1 MEPNDSHGLDLHC
14 QFILDE
20 YRDMQPVFATMKEVV
35 LAELHK
41 CLSRFNILVTAVE
54 ARIKSEESLIG
65 KLQLKGHKYTSLADL
80 TDIMGARIIT
90 FYSDEVD
97 KIAALMEDL
106 FEIDRENSV
115 DKRKMHELNSFGY
128 MSLHYICRIPEKLY
142 HDPAHPEINEYRF
155 ELQMRT
161 ALQHVWA
168 NINHDT
174 GYKSGVEVPVEHLRN
189 LTRLAGMLELADD
202 EFSRIRRQITD
213 YRRKV
218 QTLVSSGNFDEVG
231 LNGDTFRSYLAI
243 HPFERLT
250 NRIAAINQAEV
261 MQDLPLRYLDV
272 LQHMGFKT
280 LGDVEQMKHDYSEA
294 AYQLALHQLG
304 GTDLDIISSSLAL
317 QDLCI
322 AYLVQ
327 NGYGEKALNQFFEAI
342 NGPSPHNLT
351 RAKRILELVADLQWS
366 SNPTQQQENVQ

>member
-1 MEPNDSHGLDLHC
+1 MELSDSHGLDLHC
-14 QFILDE
+14 QLILEE
-20 YRDMQPVFATMKEVV
+20 YQEMQPVFAQMKEIV

-41 CLSRFNILVTAVE
+41 CLGRFNILVTAVE
-54 ARIKSEESLIG
+54 ARVKAEDSLIG
-65 KLQLKGHKYTSLADL
+65 KLQLKGHKYRTLDDI
-80 TDIMGARIIT
+80 TDILGARVIT

-97 KIAALMEDL
+97 KIAALVEDL
-106 FEIDRENSV
+106 FEVDRENSV

-128 MSLHYICRIPEKLY
+128 MSLHYICRIPEKLH
-142 HDPAHPEINEYRF
+142 HDPAHPEINQYRF

-261 MQDLPLRYLDV
+261 MQDAPMRYLNV
-272 LQHMGFKT
+272 LQGMGFKT
-280 LGDVEQMKHDYSEA
+280 LGDVEKMKHEYSEA

-317 QDLCI
+317 QNLCI
-322 AYLVQ
+322 AHLIHK
-327 NGYGEKALNQFFEAI
+327 GYRERALEDFFAEL
-342 NGPSPHNLT
+342 NGPGQYNQARAT
-351 RAKRILELVADLQWS
+351 RIMELAQELQWIQNTS
-366 SNPTQQQENVQ
+366 ANVQ

>member
-1 MEPNDSHGLDLHC
+1 MEPTDTHGLDLHC
-14 QFILDE
+14 QLILEE
-20 YRDMQPVFATMKEVV
+20 YQEMQPVFAKMKEIV
-35 LAELHK
+35 LSELHQ
-41 CLSRFNILVTAVE
+41 CLKRFNILVTAVE
-54 ARIKSEESLIG
+54 ARIKAEESLIG
-65 KLQLKGHKYTSLADL
+65 KLQLKGHKYKTLSDL

-261 MQDLPLRYLDV
+261 MQDTPLRYLDV
-272 LQHMGFKT
+272 LQQMGFKT
-280 LGDVEQMKHDYSEA
+280 LGDVEKMKHDYAEA

-322 AYLVQ
+322 AHLVH
-327 NGYGEKALNQFFEAI
+327 NGYGEKALADFFAAL
-342 NGPSPHNLT
+342 NGPGPYNQA
-351 RAKRILELVADLQWS
+351 RAARIMELARELQWIH
-366 SNPTQQQENVQ
+366 NNTPENVQ